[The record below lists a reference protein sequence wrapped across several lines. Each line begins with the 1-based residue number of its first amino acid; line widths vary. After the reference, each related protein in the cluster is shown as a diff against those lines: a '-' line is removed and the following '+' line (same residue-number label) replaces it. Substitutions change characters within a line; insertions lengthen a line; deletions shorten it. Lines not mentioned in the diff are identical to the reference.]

1 MNLKL
6 YFIYA
11 ILIIGIE
18 KFNIRSAQLTRHEV
32 PLEGELE
39 KSNYFFNGAFFI
51 IREKIKYFL

>member
-39 KSNYFFNGAFFI
+39 KSNYFFNGAFLLLGK
-51 IREKIKYFL
+51 R